1 MSKRVKTYQK
11 VSKKYQKR
19 VKTCQKIVR
28 GPMFRV
34 KMCKNT
40 SFLTLFLVIKIQY
53 KKEKNKFLAKF
64 GSLDS
69 EKAAFAKSQSINKE
83 ILSNTSNI

>member
-1 MSKRVKTYQK
+1 MIENLFFMDGYGLYVWSAFLFTLV
-11 VSKKYQKR
+11 
-19 VKTCQKIVR
+19 
-28 GPMFRV
+28 
-34 KMCKNT
+34 

-69 EKAAFAKSQSINKE
+69 ERAAFAKSQSINKE

>member
-1 MSKRVKTYQK
+1 MISEILFMNGYGLYVWSAFSFTL
-11 VSKKYQKR
+11 V
-19 VKTCQKIVR
+19 
-28 GPMFRV
+28 
-34 KMCKNT
+34 

-64 GSLDS
+64 GSLNS
-69 EKAAFAKSQSINKE
+69 ERAAFAKSQSINKE